1 MGFYQTLKIF
11 TLILFFLLPLISFTC
26 PQPPPPS
33 SSSTKVQQANAPP
46 NLFYIKNTTPIFL
59 DKQALNTNVKRK
71 RMIIKRKKHH
81 RLDSRAFSAMLPKGF
96 VPPSG
101 SSPCHNDQPNS
112 VTFFCELSKEV
123 KP

>member
-1 MGFYQTLKIF
+1 MAFNQTLKIF
-11 TLILFFLLPLISFTC
+11 ALILFFLLPLISFTC
-26 PQPPPPS
+26 PSPP
-33 SSSTKVQQANAPP
+33 SSTKVQQANAPP

-59 DKQALNTNVKRK
+59 DKQALNNNVKKK
-71 RMIIKRKKHH
+71 RMRIKRKKNHH

-101 SSPCHNDQPNS
+101 SSPCHNDHPNS
-112 VTFFCELSKEV
+112 VTFFCELSKEI